1 MADTFGGLIDKLIT
15 ADLKMWN
22 NQEVFYE
29 IRKMSFDEFKEKYF
43 HDQQGAEK
51 LWEILKKLADL
62 NIQRNVLIDEIDEK
76 LIDLI
81 KQASEGKNLDDGKN
95 IQRKHKTYK

>member
-29 IRKMSFDEFKEKYF
+29 IRRMSFEQFKEKYF
-43 HDQQGAEK
+43 NDEIGVEK

-62 NIQRNVLIDEIDEK
+62 NIQRNALIDEVDQK

-81 KQASEGKNLDDGKN
+81 KQALSGEDLDDGKN
-95 IQRKHKTYK
+95 IQRKFKTY

>member
-29 IRKMSFDEFKEKYF
+29 IRRMSFEEYKEKYF
-43 HDQQGAEK
+43 SNEEGAEE
-51 LWEILKKLADL
+51 LWKILGKLADL
-62 NIQRNVLIDEIDEK
+62 NVQRNQIIDELDEK
-76 LIDLI
+76 LISLL
-81 KQASEGKNLDDGKN
+81 QSAVNGEELDDGKN
-95 IQRKHKTYK
+95 IQRKHKTY